1 MKVEEL
7 HSRRQARELIQEQAA
22 EALGVPSPRYA
33 ATLRHWEDR
42 VGGPGGRTG
51 WEDRVG
57 GPGGRTGWEDRVGGP
72 GGRTGWED
80 RYEADGAGGVD
91 RPAGAAEPVAAELP
105 GGEVDGRAGSGAVGR
120 ASRQAHQ
127 GFGAG
132 FWRMT
137 LRRPGRRSPF
147 SRPGWPVGLFGPTR
161 PLDTGGRYPPRQA
174 RKPEAIARIAS
185 GRVGAWA

>member
-57 GPGGRTGWEDRVGGP
+57 GPGRWD
-72 GGRTGWED
+72 D

-105 GGEVDGRAGSGAVGR
+105 GGEVDGHAGSGAVGR